1 MTDTVAADPLAADT
15 EASIP
20 AALDLDRAA
29 LPPGLQ
35 PVERAYRSVLRTI
48 YALVWLPFLVGALV
62 LDNFALE
69 GQPLRGVATGVVL
82 LLMILVVGFAPQR
95 IWRRL
100 GYRLGERQL
109 RITKGWLWHTD
120 TVVPFVRVQHIDVSR
135 GPLDKLFGTASLI
148 VHTAGTHNSVVSL
161 PGLAP
166 ERALDLRD
174 TIRAEIKT
182 DWQ

>member
-1 MTDTVAADPLAADT
+1 MTDSIAAAPDSPLPDAIDP
-15 EASIP
+15 
-20 AALDLDRAA
+20 DRAL

-35 PVERAYRSVLRTI
+35 PVEPAYRSVLRTI
-48 YALVWLPFLVGALV
+48 FLLVWLPFLVGALV
-62 LDNFALE
+62 LDNFAFE
-69 GQPLRGVATGVVL
+69 GQPFRGLLTGVVL
-82 LLMILVVGFAPQR
+82 FLMILVVGFAPHR

-100 GYRLGERQL
+100 GYRLGDRQL

-120 TVVPFVRVQHIDVSR
+120 TIVPFVRVQHIDVAR
-135 GPLDKLFGTASLI
+135 GPIDKLFGTASLI

-161 PGLAP
+161 PGLDP
-166 ERALDLRD
+166 EDALPLRD